1 MNRFEAAICTSNHPK
16 YKLFKNAMAGA
27 IFAYNI
33 NNVDKIIKSILARNP
48 KKFKNV
54 DDLDIVKFHLRK
66 SQLKI

>member
-1 MNRFEAAICTSNHPK
+1 
-16 YKLFKNAMAGA
+16 MAGA